1 MRFCRFL
8 WQREV
13 LFLAYRSSDLIGWE
27 FFVLSLSFIIS
38 GLLWSP
44 PFFPLLTSSLLF
56 NRSKSNYNEDFSA
69 FNEAVN
75 CSGVLRLQAACTC
88 LWMCRCPFVSFHVGL
103 ALVLL
108 FTILCA
114 SERLFLP
121 FHKKRL
127 LISGSLTELI
137 FTPLNNWRFPIA
149 LRTIAIQPSIC
160 FHHNS
165 SFKLLLL
172 LLIPLLP
179 LHLPFATS
187 TLAPPP
193 PPEDLSVDAKS
204 MIRHAAQL
212 KRQFPQ
218 NNN

>member
-121 FHKKRL
+121 FHEKRL

-149 LRTIAIQPSIC
+149 LRQSLFNRLFAFITIHHWSCCCCCCSSHCFLSISLSQPQPSP
-160 FHHNS
+160 H
-165 SFKLLLL
+165 
-172 LLIPLLP
+172 P
-179 LHLPFATS
+179 LHLKTS
-187 TLAPPP
+187 AWTTQ
-193 PPEDLSVDAKS
+193 
-204 MIRHAAQL
+204 R
-212 KRQFPQ
+212 
-218 NNN
+218 N

>member
-149 LRTIAIQPSIC
+149 LRQSLFNRLFAFITIHHWSCCCCCCSSHCFLSISLSQPQPSP
-160 FHHNS
+160 H
-165 SFKLLLL
+165 
-172 LLIPLLP
+172 P
-179 LHLPFATS
+179 LHLKTS
-187 TLAPPP
+187 AWTRNQWSA
-193 PPEDLSVDAKS
+193 
-204 MIRHAAQL
+204 MQR
-212 KRQFPQ
+212 
-218 NNN
+218 N